1 MLERENMN
9 CIYCDGDREGFVR
22 FLPKVNKGFNA
33 YISKERM
40 GTVRLIVSGANKKQG
55 VFDIEFCPMCGKK
68 LHN

>member
-1 MLERENMN
+1 MENKD
-9 CIYCDGDREGFVR
+9 CIYCDGDSEGHVR

-33 YISKERM
+33 FISKGSM
-40 GTVRLIVSGANKKQG
+40 GTVELIVTGSNKKQG